1 LAAAV
6 LPAKYVKISTTD
18 ALGVKMRTRQ
28 KIPALFLFALKKR
41 IFEIASIAM
50 NIPAT

>member
-6 LPAKYVKISTTD
+6 LPAKYVKISIMD
-18 ALGVKMRTRQ
+18 ALGVKRRIKQ

-41 IFEIASIAM
+41 IFNIASIAM

>member
-1 LAAAV
+1 M
-6 LPAKYVKISTTD
+6 D
-18 ALGVKMRTRQ
+18 ALDAKKRTRQ

-41 IFEIASIAM
+41 IFDIASIAM